1 MFHRMS
7 HISAEVDKPITILHT
22 TENRNDFLKKQYKND
37 EKQILKHALLKL
49 SNLSS
54 FQDTLFYQSILH
66 KLNKVHK

>member
-37 EKQILKHALLKL
+37 EKQILKRALLKL

-54 FQDTLFYQSILH
+54 LQDTLFYQSILH

>member
-7 HISAEVDKPITILHT
+7 HISAEVGKPITILHT

-54 FQDTLFYQSILH
+54 LQDTLFYQSILH

>member
-37 EKQILKHALLKL
+37 EKQILKHALLNL

-54 FQDTLFYQSILH
+54 LQDTLFYQSILH